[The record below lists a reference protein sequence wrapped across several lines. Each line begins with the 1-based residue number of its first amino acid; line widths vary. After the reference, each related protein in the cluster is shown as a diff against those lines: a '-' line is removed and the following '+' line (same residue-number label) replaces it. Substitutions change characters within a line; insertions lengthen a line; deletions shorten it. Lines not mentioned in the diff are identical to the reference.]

1 MSSQK
6 FAKVKSTFKNISNA
20 IQNTQVIPKE
30 AIRKLT
36 ARNLN
41 DLIRN
46 YLNAKANGTEEQY
59 MANTISSLQEEART
73 YSNEENVNTVQQMI
87 FVNMLGYDTTWGDF
101 TVLEVMTIEDYS
113 AKRIA
118 YTAAAQM
125 WNSNSDVVLMAT
137 NRIQRDL
144 TSVNTLLTSCVLTSL
159 PPYLTSSLASGI
171 AHDVI
176 SLMTSAKPY
185 IRQKAIMTFY
195 HICLRYPDALKPGF
209 VTLRAKL
216 DDDDPSVVFAALTVI
231 SELCQHNPSNFVPL
245 IPTLHKMLLNST
257 SNWVTLR
264 LITILKML
272 CQAEPR
278 LPKKLITPFTN
289 ILDTTSSITL
299 LFECVRS
306 IIEIPITNTVLLT
319 YASQRMQAFLEHQDV
334 NLRFLCLTLFI
345 KLMQIQPKLVS
356 QHKELITQCLDS
368 EDEEIRL
375 MALDLLAALANSKT
389 IDGIVAKMFMH
400 FKESKNQHFKNQI
413 VTRIIEICSKAD
425 YALISDFDW
434 YINVLMDFIDEGGL
448 PNYDLVADQFL
459 DLALR
464 VPVTRPLLVQ
474 ELSKLFADTR
484 YKNESKL
491 LLAASHIVGDYS
503 ENSEYFESILH
514 PQVVQMSERVQSSC
528 ISTAFKLFLKSQTN
542 EERLRLEEIFN
553 EKLQIF
559 STSQYAEVQDVAS
572 LTSNIIKILKEEESE
587 NIEASRQTFNELN
600 KRLTP
605 VDEEEEPEP
614 IPVPEELNQP
624 CELFT
629 QLQNET
635 MEMGQINNDV
645 DSNLIDGIVK
655 TSKTGKKRVKK
666 VAHQKQTNEKVVILK
681 AHSKILP
688 TSKTNQFDPNK
699 SANKSSDTFSNA
711 LASVDLTETVAE
723 TEARKNQPQQ
733 IPFDQ
738 SLQQKKKALEASQ
751 RSHSGKTVI
760 KRKKT
765 STANANEDPQESAE
779 KKPTLRRKR
788 VHGKTDG
795 DQQKDQS
802 NPQSSPIVGPV
813 EGSRAQMIGS
823 NSMFNVTVL
832 EFTPEKSSNDQ
843 SKLTI
848 ELNVHNDTAV
858 AIQSINIELNNSDS
872 TLQLLSDPCTIPEI
886 PGRGDTQYTF
896 ELGVS
901 DIVKPHIAKLTFIPS
916 STGADTL
923 EASIRIFPSF
933 FLLEAAEASL
943 GEAEQNAT
951 NESAI
956 DFSSSQIKPKELL
969 QTIVNIT
976 RGKIILTDDIHVRKI
991 LSKSTEG
998 HPVVAILK
1006 ADKES
1011 TVLTIKCSDESLLQA
1026 LTKEIKMKT
1035 QVQ

>member
-6 FAKVKSTFKNISNA
+6 FAKVKSTFKNITTA

-59 MANTISSLQEEART
+59 MVNIISSIQEEART
-73 YSNEENVNTVQQMI
+73 YTNEENANTVQQMVFI
-87 FVNMLGYDTTWGDF
+87 NMLGYDTTWGDF
-101 TVLEVMTIEDYS
+101 TVLEVMTLEDYS

-195 HICLRYPDALKPGF
+195 HICLRHPDALKPGF
-209 VTLRAKL
+209 VTLRGKL

-272 CQAEPR
+272 CKAEPR

-368 EDEEIRL
+368 EDEETRL

-448 PNYDLVADQFL
+448 STYDLIADQFL

-503 ENSEYFESILH
+503 ENSDYFESVLH

-528 ISTAFKLFLKSQTN
+528 ISTAFKLFLKSKSN
-542 EERLRLEEIFN
+542 EDRLRLEEIFN
-553 EKLQIF
+553 AKLQIF
-559 STSQYAEVQDVAS
+559 ATSQYAEVQDVAS

-624 CELFT
+624 CELFA
-629 QLQNET
+629 QLQKET
-635 MEMGQINNDV
+635 LEMGTINESV
-645 DSNLIDGIVK
+645 DSNLLDGIVK
-655 TSKTGKKRVKK
+655 SSKTGRKRVKK

-681 AHSKILP
+681 AHNKILP
-688 TSKTNQFDPNK
+688 GQNQFDQ
-699 SANKSSDTFSNA
+699 SKSSGKPADPLSNA

-723 TEARKNQPQQ
+723 TEARVNQPQQ
-733 IPFDQ
+733 IPYDQ

-751 RSHSGKTVI
+751 KSHSGKVI
-760 KRKKT
+760 KRKKSST
-765 STANANEDPQESAE
+765 PASTAETPENNVE
-779 KKPTLRRKR
+779 KKPTLRRR
-788 VHGKTDG
+788 RIQGKSG
-795 DQQKDQS
+795 ENQQNPQGQ
-802 NPQSSPIVGPV
+802 NPQSSPITGPV
-813 EGSRAQMIGS
+813 EGARAQMIGS

-832 EFTPEKSSNDQ
+832 EFTPELSSNGQ
-843 SKLTI
+843 NKLTI

-858 AIQSINIELNNSDS
+858 AIQSINIELNNTDNS
-872 TLQLLSDPCTIPEI
+872 LQLLTEPCQVPEV

-896 ELGVS
+896 DLGVS
-901 DIVKPHIAKLTFIPS
+901 EIIKPHIAKLTFIPS

-933 FLLEAAEASL
+933 FLINTNESSLAES
-943 GEAEQNAT
+943 EQNAT
-951 NESAI
+951 NESVV

-976 RGKIILTDDIHVRKI
+976 RGTIISTDDIHVRKI
-991 LSKSTEG
+991 LSKTTEG

-1011 TVLTIKCSDESLLQA
+1011 TILTIKCSEEALLQA